1 VTNLESFNNVAGWI
15 DYIKE
20 NRGDD
25 VLIFIIG
32 NKIDMI
38 EDRAVSTEEAQD
50 KFKTIGAL
58 FIEVS
63 AKTGG
68 NL

>member
-32 NKIDMI
+32 NKIDQL
-38 EDRAVSTEEAQD
+38 EDRVVVTEEAQ
-50 KFKTIGAL
+50 
-58 FIEVS
+58 
-63 AKTGG
+63 
-68 NL
+68 